1 MVFSDTYETINLYL
15 LIEIYNISKI
25 VRDSYL
31 LRTEVN
37 EIS

>member
-31 LRTEVN
+31 LRTV
-37 EIS
+37 IAS